1 MCTGFTVQASF
12 YGIAWQGYLYVRIRG
27 FRIFKQCLWG
37 KRLGDCFYFTP
48 GKKEPVFH
56 EQLLSVQPMCE
67 PPHLIFINHHL
78 QSILYFFSEFHS

>member
-1 MCTGFTVQASF
+1 MFV
-12 YGIAWQGYLYVRIRG
+12 
-27 FRIFKQCLWG
+27 G

-78 QSILYFFSEFHS
+78 QSILYFFLNFTVERSLRGKCLLVVMQLI